1 MHLFIALLAAI
12 AEPVPLDL
20 PGWVA
25 LALDN
30 SPSVQQAEADRA
42 QADAAYGTARS
53 SLLPQVS
60 FTASAGHSWASS
72 REGDEVVDFDEASYS
87 AGISFSQE
95 LLSPGGSSWLSLRSA
110 SLGRD
115 QAEAGYS
122 TALLSLEQDVACAW
136 YAAVEASWL
145 VASSEDALARSS
157 ALLARSQM
165 LFGMGAENTLDL
177 LEARVQAT
185 GDSLSLMENS
195 LRLANSLVDLRRIAG
210 LPADT
215 ALSVDTSAVLT
226 PLDRQAALSLPVFDG
241 STPSI
246 EEAELSAQKARLSL
260 GSARRSRLPSLSA
273 GGSWGWSGN
282 EADFTDVPSEDSWS
296 VRLTLDLP
304 IFDGWLTSSRI
315 QSAGA
320 SLLSAEA
327 SLDAALGQTEAAAAT
342 SRNDLL
348 SSIDGIAL
356 AELRLEYAGQKMEL
370 SRMSFSLGE
379 LDLSDLLDAQSA
391 VSAAEADLIS
401 ARTGCLVAEVD
412 YLVLLGLEP
421 RFGD

>member
-1 MHLFIALLAAI
+1 M
-12 AEPVPLDL
+12 
-20 PGWVA
+20 
-25 LALDN
+25 
-30 SPSVQQAEADRA
+30 
-42 QADAAYGTARS
+42 
-53 SLLPQVS
+53 
-60 FTASAGHSWASS
+60 
-72 REGDEVVDFDEASYS
+72 
-87 AGISFSQE
+87 
-95 LLSPGGSSWLSLRSA
+95 
-110 SLGRD
+110 
-115 QAEAGYS
+115 
-122 TALLSLEQDVACAW
+122 
-136 YAAVEASWL
+136 
-145 VASSEDALARSS
+145 
-157 ALLARSQM
+157 
-165 LFGMGAENTLDL
+165 
-177 LEARVQAT
+177 
-185 GDSLSLMENS
+185 
-195 LRLANSLVDLRRIAG
+195 
-210 LPADT
+210 
-215 ALSVDTSAVLT
+215 
-226 PLDRQAALSLPVFDG
+226 
-241 STPSI
+241 
-246 EEAELSAQKARLSL
+246 
-260 GSARRSRLPSLSA
+260 
-273 GGSWGWSGN
+273 
-282 EADFTDVPSEDSWS
+282 PSEDSWS